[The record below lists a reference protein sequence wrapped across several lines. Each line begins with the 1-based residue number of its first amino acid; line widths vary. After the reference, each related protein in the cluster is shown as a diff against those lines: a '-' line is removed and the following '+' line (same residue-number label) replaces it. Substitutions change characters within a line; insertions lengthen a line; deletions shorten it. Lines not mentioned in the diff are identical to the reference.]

1 MNSQDRQTI
10 ARLKGRIAYLQEAL
24 AQAKAE
30 IMDYRENHEHQK
42 ELSRLESE
50 NAVLKELLSKYE
62 KIDLEKYE
70 AVMEE
75 NKRLKE
81 QQNEGEIQQKGGKIP
96 NIPSPMNLNVTAKPI
111 VSADDWFINNLKSQS
126 PPKQGANKKES

>member
-1 MNSQDRQTI
+1 MSSQDRQTI

-30 IMDYRENHEHQK
+30 IMDYRENHQHQK

-50 NAVLKELLSKYE
+50 NAVLKELLAKYE

-75 NKRLKE
+75 NEKLK
-81 QQNEGEIQQKGGKIP
+81 QQQGEREKHEVQPQK
-96 NIPSPMNLNVTAKPI
+96 NLNVLAKST
-111 VSADDWFINNLKSQS
+111 VSEEDDWFINNLKSQS
-126 PPKQGANKKES
+126 STKESTKKEER

>member
-1 MNSQDRQTI
+1 MSSQDRQTI

-30 IMDYRENHEHQK
+30 IMDYRENHQHQK

-50 NAVLKELLSKYE
+50 NAVLKELLAKYE

-75 NKRLKE
+75 NKKLK
-81 QQNEGEIQQKGGKIP
+81 QKQVEEKQPI
-96 NIPSPMNLNVTAKPI
+96 IPSQMNLNVTSQPA
-111 VSADDWFINNLKSQS
+111 VSADDWFLNNLKSQS
-126 PPKQGANKKES
+126 STKQSTKKEER

>member
-1 MNSQDRQTI
+1 MSSQERQTI

-30 IMDYRENHEHQK
+30 LMDYRENHQHQK
-42 ELSRLESE
+42 DLSRLESE
-50 NAVLKELLSKYE
+50 NAVLKELLAKYE

-75 NKRLKE
+75 NKKLK
-81 QQNEGEIQQKGGKIP
+81 QKQVEEKQPI
-96 NIPSPMNLNVTAKPI
+96 IPSQMNLNVTSKPA
-111 VSADDWFINNLKSQS
+111 VNADDWFLNNLKSQS
-126 PPKQGANKKES
+126 STKQSTNKDER